1 MNLESDGDRFIVSF
15 SVIFPIKQQKMKRV
29 PRTWDGP
36 GKIWFYY
43 SISFS
48 LLAAIYQKHF
58 AKEGRESFLE
68 I

>member
-48 LLAAIYQKHF
+48 LLAAIYQKHLQK
-58 AKEGRESFLE
+58 KEGNPF
-68 I
+68 